1 MDKSGAIVKSF
12 KNSAPEIERMV
23 SDEGLKIKH
32 GEIDMH
38 VSKKLSCA
46 VEEKTSEAEE
56 VKNSFTLLC
65 L

>member
-1 MDKSGAIVKSF
+1 MDKSRTIVKTF
-12 KNSAPEIERMV
+12 ENPAPEIERMV
-23 SDEGLKIKH
+23 SDEGLKSKH

-46 VEEKTSEAEE
+46 VEEKTSEADE